1 MPEKIAIVGVG
12 CRLPGGVDDL
22 DGLWSLLSEGREAVG
37 APPPDRFDVER
48 YWDANQMRPGK
59 SYTFHGGYLD
69 DVAGFDAEFFG
80 ISPREAVSIDPQQRL
95 VLELG
100 VEALDDAGI
109 DPDSLAGTDA
119 AVFVGVSAPDYG
131 GQHFAT
137 PGTIGPY
144 TNSGAALSNTANRL
158 SYHLDVHGPSLK
170 VDTACASASNAVHL
184 ACEHLRAG
192 HGRIAFAAGVNV
204 LLNPLTTV
212 GFAKAGF
219 LSPTGRCRPFSAAAD
234 GYVRGE
240 GAGVVVLKRLADAIA
255 DGDRVHAVIAG
266 SGTNSDGHTTG
277 LVLPSGD
284 AQEALLRQVYGR
296 FELAPDDLAY
306 IEAHGTGTPIG
317 DPIECQAI
325 GRALGVP
332 RTGEPLPVGSVKA
345 NVGHLEPA
353 SGMAGLFKAILVLRH
368 GMVPPTPSASPRST
382 DIDFDGLAITP
393 VPEARATSGRLVG
406 VNSFGFGGTNVHIVL
421 ETPPAAGAG
430 TTVGGEVPLVVSAR
444 TESALAEAVSRMD
457 ERLTGCTDFA
467 DVAYSSWHRRAR
479 HPYRRVVLASD
490 AEQARERLAEQVPAR
505 RAAARGRVAFVYSGH
520 GAQWAGMSADLL
532 GTDPVFTR
540 VVTEIDALLRP
551 RVGWTVS
558 DELLASESR
567 LHDTRVIQPT
577 TFAVQA
583 AITAVLAE
591 YGVVPD
597 AVYGHSSGEIAAA
610 HAAGI
615 YSLDQA
621 VELAV
626 VRSETQARARGLG
639 RMAAVNLGSDEAG
652 RFLTRYD
659 GRLEIAGVNSEQD
672 VTVAGPDEDLRDL
685 AARLADRDVF
695 CRVLDLDYP
704 FHSAAMDPLL
714 PSLRDGLAYLAP
726 KPGSIDFVSTVTGER
741 LAGDQLDAEYW
752 CRNLREPVRFH
763 AATGHLA
770 ADGFRTFVEIGP
782 HPVLQTYLKRAA
794 ASDAEGAVAVLPTLA
809 RSVPGPRALRTAV
822 EATLAA
828 GAPLDRDRFFPH
840 GGRTARLPGY
850 PWQRERFWLG
860 SKYTWSGNTT
870 PPDHVLLGNRV
881 AVSDPTWRS
890 TVDPARL
897 PWLSGHRAAGTPIMP
912 AAGYLEMGWAAGQLV
927 HDGPVEVHELQI
939 TKPVVQP
946 DDEMALPDL
955 QVSLSEED
963 GVFRVATRAADS
975 QVWQTHA
982 RGRVRRRVATA
993 PARLDLAALRARF
1006 AEHGTHVD
1014 QRTFYADGEQ
1024 LGLGYGPDFV
1034 VIGQAWVDGMAVLAD
1049 FDCGH
1054 LDPTGFHAHPA
1065 WTDAGLQAAIE
1076 LGRIVAGQVTQ
1087 EHAYMPVSIG
1097 SARLWGK
1104 PAATGAVYFRAR
1116 TVSSTAAMADITLV
1130 DDAGEVLL
1138 DLVDCRFLRI
1148 KVADRHAVR
1157 HQHVELRAAP
1167 RGRAA
1172 AAEVAW
1178 TPPELAVPPAPG
1190 HDTFRRRR
1198 IALTAAFVTRACTAL
1213 LDGAETFFTDDL
1225 RAAGVRPEFVPLLD
1239 VLLEIAAEHGH
1250 LEWRGEF
1257 QGRTRWAIRPDATG
1271 PRFGELLDEFPDHV
1285 PDLTLA
1291 GRTGLRLAEL
1301 LRGEQDALEILLPTH
1316 GSDTLAHFYD
1326 LSPTTRP
1333 AHRAAAEA
1341 IRSLVAAWPADRPLR
1356 ILEVGGG
1363 TGALTAALLP
1373 VLPAD
1378 RTQYVFTD
1386 VSPAFLVPAEARFS
1400 GYDFVEYRTFD
1411 LNEPDVEPGS
1421 FDVVVAAN
1429 ALHVA
1434 ADLRAA
1440 LQALGTA
1447 LTDHGRLLLVEAH
1460 DLPLLVLPF
1469 GLAPGF
1475 WSVTDRDLRPAGP
1488 LLPSARW
1495 RDLLLANGF
1504 RAPHVVDD
1512 GGMCS
1517 LLIARREPRAEPLPP
1532 TPLPPAPDGRIVVV
1546 PEDDN
1551 TAGVA
1556 AAVAGTLARHGADV
1570 VRRDPRTGV
1579 AGWLGGPST
1588 DVVLVLGEPGAGPA
1602 DALAVT
1608 TRRFETIQAL
1618 VRAAAEVPA
1627 DAVTRLWLVTGATGA
1642 NPGLATSPVDAALW
1656 GTARVIAA
1664 EVGGMGIRRVALSG
1678 EVPVVELVRE
1688 LLEPADEDEVV
1699 LTESGRFVPRLR
1711 DLPPPVADDPAT
1723 PYRLVTRSAG
1733 PTYRLAWEATDV
1745 PRPGPG
1751 ELVAEV
1757 KATGINY
1764 RDALIAV
1771 GMLPDWVVELGSTG
1785 ARLGGECAAVVT
1797 EVGPDVTRFRPGDEV
1812 YGFVPGSL
1820 ASHVL
1825 VNENLVGAV
1834 PEELDL
1840 VSAAGIPVALLS
1852 VHYGLRK
1859 LAQLEA
1865 GEVVLVHGAA
1875 GGVGLAAIQC
1885 VRAIGATVIATA
1897 GSEEKRDFLRLLG
1910 VEHVFDSRGLSFV
1923 TDVLEVTGGEG
1934 VDVVLNSLGGEF
1946 IGRSLE
1952 LLRLGGRFVELGK
1965 RDLYSDRNVSLHA
1978 FRNNISYFAL
1988 DIDQLGKHRLATIA
2002 AEYDKLLE
2010 LTRRGVH
2017 RPLPQRVFTTG
2028 QVPEAFRSI
2037 QHSRHI
2043 GKLIVRFD
2051 ERPPVERRT
2060 RPVPAFDPAGTYL
2073 VTGGAGGLGAET
2085 ARWLADRGARH
2096 LVLVNRRGAE
2106 VPGAAD
2112 VVAELTGRGVAVSVP
2127 AADVTDEPAMR
2138 SLIATIDEGDAPLR
2152 GVVHAAMVLDDAMST
2167 ELTGERFQAVL
2178 APKMAGAMVLDRLTE
2193 HHDLDLFLMFSSV
2206 AALFGN
2212 AGQAPYCAG
2221 NLFLEALARARRA
2234 RGLPGQAIAW
2244 GTVGEVGYV
2253 ARDEAVTRT
2262 VTRAGMRLL
2271 TAQQVRTALDELV
2284 GGPGVAMVWSHD
2296 GEFLRRIYPHLTTRR
2311 LGELVGADG
2320 VADDEYDD
2328 LTERLRQASVED
2340 AIVLTADAIVD
2351 TLAGVLA
2358 VAPDRIDR
2366 GKPLD
2371 QLGVDSLM
2379 GAELVAKMR
2388 RRLGREIPVMR
2399 VISSG
2404 GIDDLARSLVNHF
2417 KSEEGHAQST

>member
-1 MPEKIAIVGVG
+1 LEDHEVAEKIAIVGVG
-12 CRLPGGVDDL
+12 CRLPGGVGDL
-22 DGLWSLLSEGREAVG
+22 DGLWSLLSAGREAVG
-37 APPPDRFDVER
+37 APPPDRFDVVR
-48 YWDANQMRPGK
+48 YRDTNQMRPGK
-59 SYTFHGGYLD
+59 SYTFQGGYLD
-69 DVAGFDAEFFG
+69 DVAGFDAEYFG

-100 VEALDDAGI
+100 IEALDDAGI
-109 DPDSLAGTDA
+109 DPASLAGTDA

-158 SYHLDVHGPSLK
+158 SYHLDIHGPSLK
-170 VDTACASASNAVHL
+170 VDTACASSSNAVHL

-192 HGRIAFAAGVNV
+192 HGRIAFGAGVNV

-219 LSPTGRCRPFSAAAD
+219 LSPTGRCRPFAAAAD

-240 GAGVVVLKRLADAIA
+240 GAGVVVLKRLSDAIA

-284 AQEALLRQVYGR
+284 AQETLLRQVYDR
-296 FELAPDDLAY
+296 FGLDPDDLAY
-306 IEAHGTGTPIG
+306 LEAHGTGTPIG
-317 DPIECQAI
+317 DPIECGAI

-332 RTGEPLPVGSVKA
+332 RAGGPLPVGSVKA

-368 GMVPPTPSASPRST
+368 GILPPTPHATPCST
-382 DIDFDGLAITP
+382 EIDFDGLALTP
-393 VPEARATSGRLVG
+393 VPEPRPADGRLVG

-421 ETPPAAGAG
+421 EKSPAPAPG
-430 TTVGGEVPLVVSAR
+430 TAEGREVPLVVSAR
-444 TESALAEAVSRMD
+444 TETALAEAVSRMD
-457 ERLTGCTDFA
+457 GRLTGSTDFA
-467 DVAYSSWHRRAR
+467 DVAYSSWHRRGR
-479 HPYRRVVLASD
+479 HPYRRVVLAAD
-490 AEQARERLAEQVPAR
+490 AEQARARLAEKVPTV
-505 RAAARGRVAFVYSGH
+505 RAAERGRVAFVYSGH
-520 GAQWAGMSADLL
+520 GAQWAGMATDLL
-532 GTDPVFTR
+532 GVDKVFTA
-540 VVTEIDALLRP
+540 VIAEIDDLLAP
-551 RVGWTVS
+551 RVGCTIS
-558 DELLASESR
+558 DELRAIESR
-567 LHDTRVIQPT
+567 MDDTRVIQPA
-577 TFAVQA
+577 TFAVQM

-610 HAAGI
+610 CAAGI
-615 YSLDQA
+615 HPLDQA

-626 VRSETQARARGLG
+626 VRSETQARAKGLG
-639 RMAAVNLGSDEAG
+639 RMAAVNLGPDDAAEVLA
-652 RFLTRYD
+652 RYD
-659 GRLEIAGVNSEQD
+659 GRLEIAGINSDQD
-672 VTVAGPDEDLRDL
+672 VTVAGPVEDLRDL
-685 AARLADRDVF
+685 AARLAEREVF

-704 FHSAAMDPLL
+704 FHTSAMDQLL

-726 KPGSIDFVSTVTGER
+726 KPASTGFVSTVTGEPM
-741 LAGDQLDAEYW
+741 AGDQLDAGYW
-752 CRNLREPVRFH
+752 CRNLREPVRFA
-763 AATGHLA
+763 AATGHLI
-770 ADGFRTFVEIGP
+770 ADGFDTFVEIGP
-782 HPVLQTYLKRAA
+782 HPVLRTYLKRAA
-794 ASDAEGAVAVLPTLA
+794 KNADGTVVLPTLT
-809 RSVPGPRALRTAV
+809 RSEPGPKALRTAV
-822 EATLAA
+822 ESVLAA
-828 GAPLDRDRFFPH
+828 GAPVAPDRFFPD
-840 GGRTARLPGY
+840 GGATVGLPGY

-860 SKYTWSGNTT
+860 SKYIWSGNTT
-870 PPDHVLLGNRV
+870 PPDHVLLGDRV

-912 AAGYLEMGWAAGQLV
+912 AAGYLEMGWAAGHLV
-927 HDGPVEVHELQI
+927 LDGPAEVHELQI

-946 DDEMALPDL
+946 DDEEALPDL

-982 RGRVRRRVATA
+982 RGRVRRRVVA
-993 PARLDLAALRARF
+993 PPAPVDLAALRTRF
-1006 AEHGTHVD
+1006 ADHGTHVG
-1014 QRTFYADGEQ
+1014 QREFYADGEQ

-1034 VIGQAWVDGMAVLAD
+1034 VIREAWVDGMSVLAE
-1049 FDCGH
+1049 FDAGH
-1054 LDPTGFHAHPA
+1054 LDTSGFHAHPA

-1097 SARLWGK
+1097 AARLWGE
-1104 PAATGAVYFRAR
+1104 PAATGAVHFRAR

-1130 DDAGEVLL
+1130 DEAGNVLL

-1178 TPPELAVPPAPG
+1178 TPPNLSVPMEPG
-1190 HDTFRRRR
+1190 HDAYRRKR
-1198 IALTAAFVTRACTAL
+1198 IAMTAAFATRACTTL
-1213 LDGAETFFTDDL
+1213 LDGATTFFTDDL
-1225 RAAGVRPEFVPLLD
+1225 LAAGVRPEFLPLLD
-1239 VLLEIAAEHGH
+1239 VLLELAADHGH
-1250 LEWRGEF
+1250 LEWLGEF
-1257 QGRTRWAIRPDATG
+1257 LGRSRWAIRADVTG
-1271 PRFGELLDEFPDHV
+1271 PGIGELLDEFPDRV

-1291 GRTGLRLAEL
+1291 GRTGLHLAAL
-1301 LRGEQDALEILLPTH
+1301 LRGDRDALEILLPAH

-1333 AHRAAAEA
+1333 AHQAAAEA
-1341 IRSLVAAWPADRPLR
+1341 MRSLVAAWPADRPLR

-1373 VLPAD
+1373 VLPPD

-1386 VSPAFLVPAEARFS
+1386 VSPSFLVPAEARFAR
-1400 GYDFVEYRTFD
+1400 YDFVEYRTFD
-1411 LNEPDVEPGS
+1411 LSEPDVEPGA

-1440 LQALGTA
+1440 LRVVGDA
-1447 LTDHGRLLLVEAH
+1447 LTDHGCLLLVEAH
-1460 DLPLLVLPF
+1460 DLPLIALPF

-1475 WSVTDRDLRPAGP
+1475 WSATDRDVRPAGP

-1495 RDLLLANGF
+1495 RDLLAEHGF

-1517 LLIARREPRAEPLPP
+1517 LTIARREPRAEPLPP
-1532 TPLPPAPDGRIVVV
+1532 APLPAPAGRFVVV
-1546 PEDDN
+1546 AEDGG
-1551 TAGVA
+1551 TVA
-1556 AAVAGTLARHGADV
+1556 AALAETLAGQGADV
-1570 VRRDPRTGV
+1570 TCHDPHTDV
-1579 AGWLGGPST
+1579 ASWFDGPST
-1588 DVVLVLGEPGAGPA
+1588 DVVLVLAETGADPVA
-1602 DALAVT
+1602 TT
-1608 TRRFETIQAL
+1608 TRRFGTLRAL
-1618 VRAAAEVPA
+1618 VRTAADLPP
-1627 DAVTRLWLVTGATGA
+1627 DTTTRVWLVTRATD
-1642 NPGLATSPVDAALW
+1642 LAVGPVDAASW
-1656 GTARVIAA
+1656 GTARAIAA
-1664 EVGGMGIRRVALSG
+1664 EAAGIEIRRIALSG
-1678 EVPVVELVRE
+1678 AVPVPDLVRE
-1688 LLEPADEDEVV
+1688 LCEPVDEDEVV
-1699 LTESGRFVPRLR
+1699 LTASGRFVPRLR
-1711 DLPPPVADDPAT
+1711 DLPPPAVDDPAT
-1723 PYRLVTRSAG
+1723 SYRLVTRSAG
-1733 PTYRLAWEATDV
+1733 PTYRLAWEATEL

-1751 ELVAEV
+1751 QLLAEV

-1797 EVGPDVTRFRPGDEV
+1797 AVGHGVTRFRPGDEV

-1825 VNENLVGAV
+1825 VDQNLVGLV
-1834 PEELDL
+1834 PDELDM

-1852 VHYGLRK
+1852 VHYGLRR
-1859 LAQLEA
+1859 LAQLEP

-1885 VRAIGATVIATA
+1885 VRAIGATVIAT
-1897 GSEEKRDFLRLLG
+1897 GGTEEKRDFLKLIG
-1910 VEHVFDSRGLSFV
+1910 VEHVFDSRSLSFV
-1923 TDVLEVTGGEG
+1923 ADVLGVTGGQG

-1988 DIDQLGKHRLATIA
+1988 DIDQLGKHRLDTIA
-2002 AEYDKLLE
+2002 AEYDKLLA
-2010 LTRRGVH
+2010 LTRAGVH
-2017 RPLPQRVFTTG
+2017 HPLPQRVFTTG
-2028 QVPEAFRSI
+2028 QVAEAFRSI

-2051 ERPPVERRT
+2051 ERPMVERRA

-2085 ARWLADRGARH
+2085 ARWLVDRGARH
-2096 LVLVNRRGAE
+2096 LVLVNRRGTD
-2106 VPGAAD
+2106 VPGSAGVA
-2112 VVAELTGRGVAVSVP
+2112 AELTARGATVSVH
-2127 AADVTDEPAMR
+2127 AADVTDETAMR
-2138 SLIATIDEGDAPLR
+2138 SVLATIDDGAAPLR

-2167 ELTGERFQAVL
+2167 DLTEERFAAVL
-2178 APKMAGAMVLDRLTE
+2178 APKMAGALVLDRLTE
-2193 HHDLDLFLMFSSV
+2193 GRDLDLFLMYSSV

-2212 AGQAPYCAG
+2212 VGQAPYCAG

-2234 RGLPGQAIAW
+2234 RGCAGQAIAW

-2253 ARDEAVTRT
+2253 ARDEAVAKT

-2271 TAQQVRTALDELV
+2271 TARQVRTALDELV
-2284 GGPGVAMVWSHD
+2284 GGPDVAMVWSHD

-2311 LGELVGADG
+2311 LGELVGAGD

-2328 LTERLRQASVED
+2328 LTERLRQASVEE
-2340 AIVLTADAIVD
+2340 AITITGDTIVNTLAEVLTV
-2351 TLAGVLA
+2351 T
-2358 VAPDRIDR
+2358 PDRIDR

-2379 GAELVAKMR
+2379 GAELIAKMR

-2404 GIDDLARSLVNHF
+2404 GIDDLARSLVTHF
-2417 KSEEGHAQST
+2417 KSEEGRVQST